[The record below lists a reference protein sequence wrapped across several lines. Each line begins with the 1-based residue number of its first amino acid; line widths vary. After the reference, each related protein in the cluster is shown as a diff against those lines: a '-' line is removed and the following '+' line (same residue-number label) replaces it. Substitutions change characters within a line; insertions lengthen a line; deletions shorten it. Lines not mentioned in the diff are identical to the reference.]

1 VQAETE
7 SAETVIAFGPFR
19 LHPSRHLLLKG
30 NRRVPIGSRALEILI
45 ALVDRAGEL
54 VTKDRLVA
62 RAWPH
67 SIVEES
73 SLRAQIA
80 ALRKV
85 LKNSPEE
92 SRYIV
97 AVPGRGYRFV
107 AGTSRKGGRSSSEPV
122 SSGTT
127 YLPVRLTP
135 VIGRVEAIR
144 VLSVRLKRCR
154 FVTVVGHGGVGKTT
168 VAVAT
173 AAEISGLYRDG
184 VCFVDTTLVDPGLLP
199 SVLASALG
207 LSIISDSMLE
217 DLAAQ
222 LRHKQVLIVLD
233 NCERIADAAAR
244 ATERILQCAPDVHI
258 LATSREPLRA
268 EGESVYRLPPLD
280 MPPTVAGLS
289 AAQALTFPSVELFV
303 ERATARIEGFTLSD
317 SDAPVVGDIC
327 RQLDGIALAIELA
340 AGRVDAYGLRGIAE
354 RLGDRFRLLKGG
366 RRTALQRHQT
376 LAATLDWSYD
386 VLPEGEKVIL
396 RRLAVFAGGFT
407 FDSAA
412 ALSVG
417 MDMISTDLVD
427 GMANLVSRSLVAADV
442 NRVPPRYRL
451 LETTRAYA
459 LERLIESG
467 EWAAISRAHASHY
480 RQVFERAL
488 GEWELR
494 DAVQWL
500 ADYVSETDNLRAA
513 LNWAFS
519 AAGEPALGIALT
531 VAAIPLWFQLSATD
545 ECRESVQR
553 ALSRLESAD
562 AYDARARQIM
572 QLYVALGLSRA
583 FTFGLAPQAAAAW
596 SKALHF
602 AEQLG
607 DREFQR
613 EAHWGLWLCHIGDG
627 DFRAALATAHAFGEL
642 AEAPLDVVMGHRLIG
657 VPLHCL
663 GAHAAARV
671 HIEQGLQ
678 PAAKVESSVGVRFRF
693 GQPMA
698 ARVILAQMLW
708 LQGFPDQAMQAAR
721 ISLEGTSVT
730 GHAIS
735 LCDALAQAMCPIA
748 LLVGDYEVAERSIES
763 LLERTQR
770 HALGTWSVLGQC
782 WKAAL
787 HIRRGEPEVGV
798 PMLSAS
804 LEALREVRFAFYRT
818 QFMGTLAT
826 GITAMGEVSQGLTM
840 IDQALERC
848 AAKEEFWCMAE
859 LLRLKGSILVAAGS
873 TRLVAAENYFRQS
886 LDWARRQGA
895 LSWELRVATSLGE
908 LQRLTGRIPEARMFI
923 ATVYDR
929 FSEGF
934 ATADLRSAQALI
946 DELS

>member
-19 LHPSRHLLLKG
+19 LHPARHLLLKG
-30 NRRVPIGSRALEILI
+30 ARPVPIGSRALEILI

-54 VTKDRLVA
+54 VTKDRLVTQ
-62 RAWPH
+62 AWPH

-80 ALRKV
+80 ALRRV
-85 LKNSPEE
+85 LKDSPEK

-97 AVPGRGYRFV
+97 AVPGHGYRFV
-107 AGTSRKGGRSSSEPV
+107 ATTSRKEGSLDSRPTSARTNP
-122 SSGTT
+122 
-127 YLPVRLTP
+127 LPVGIAS
-135 VIGRVEAIR
+135 VIGRAEAIR
-144 VLSVRLKRCR
+144 GLSGRLKRCR

-168 VAVAT
+168 VALAT

-184 VCFVDTTLVDPGLLP
+184 VCFLDTTLVDPGLLP
-199 SVLASALG
+199 SAIASALRV
-207 LSIISDSMLE
+207 SIISDSMLD
-217 DLAAQ
+217 DLAAH
-222 LRHKQVLIVLD
+222 LRQKQVLIILD

-244 ATERILQCAPDVHI
+244 ASERILQCAPDVHI

-280 MPPTVAGLS
+280 TPPVAAGLS
-289 AAQALTFPSVELFV
+289 AAEALTFPSVGLFV
-303 ERATARIEGFTLSD
+303 ERAAARIEGFTLCD
-317 SDAPVVGDIC
+317 ADAPIVGDIC

-340 AGRVDAYGLRGIAE
+340 AGRVDTYGLRGIAE
-354 RLGDRFRLLKGG
+354 RLDDRFRLLKGG
-366 RRTALQRHQT
+366 RRTALPRHQT

-386 VLPEGEKVIL
+386 VLPESEKLIL

-412 ALSVG
+412 ALSTG
-417 MDMISTDLVD
+417 TDTYSADILD
-427 GMANLVSRSLVAADV
+427 GMANLISRSLVAADV

-451 LETTRAYA
+451 LDTTRAYA
-459 LERLIESG
+459 RERLIESG
-467 EWAAISRAHASHY
+467 EWSTVSLAHASHY

-488 GEWELR
+488 DEWELR
-494 DAVQWL
+494 DPVEWL
-500 ADYVSETDNLRAA
+500 ADYVCETDNLRAA

-519 AAGEPALGIALT
+519 AAGNPALGVALT

-572 QLYVALGLSRA
+572 QLYLALGLSRA
-583 FTFGLAPQAAAAW
+583 FTVGLAPQAAAAW
-596 SKALHF
+596 NKVLDLAQ
-602 AEQLG
+602 QLR

-613 EAHWGLWLCHIGDG
+613 EAYWGLWLCQIGDG
-627 DFRAALATAHAFGEL
+627 DFRAALTSALAFGEL
-642 AEAPLDVVMGHRLIG
+642 ADEPRDVIMGHRLVG

-663 GAHAAARV
+663 GEHAAARV
-671 HIEQGLQ
+671 HIEQGLHTVTHV
-678 PAAKVESSVGVRFRF
+678 KSSAGARFRI

-708 LQGFPDQAMQAAR
+708 LQGFPDQAVQAAR
-721 ISLEGTSVT
+721 CSLEETGAT

-735 LCDALAQAMCPIA
+735 LCDAIAQAMCPIA
-748 LLVGDYEVAERSIES
+748 LLVGDYEMAEHSIAS
-763 LLERTQR
+763 LLEHTQR
-770 HALGTWSVLGQC
+770 HALVTWSVLGRC
-782 WKAAL
+782 WQAAL
-787 HIRRGEPEVGV
+787 HIRRGELEVGV
-798 PMLSAS
+798 PMLIHG
-804 LEALREVRFAFYRT
+804 LEELREVRFAFYRT
-818 QFMGTLAT
+818 QFMGTLAAGMAAT
-826 GITAMGEVSQGLTM
+826 GEVSRGLTV

-848 AAKEEFWCMAE
+848 VAREELWCMAE

-873 TRLVAAENYFRQS
+873 ASLVAAEDQFRQS

-895 LSWELRVATSLGE
+895 LSWELRAAISLGE
-908 LQRLTGRIPEARMFI
+908 LQRLQGRIPEARVSI
-923 ATVYDR
+923 AEVYDR
-929 FSEGF
+929 FAEGF
-934 ATADLRSAQALI
+934 ATADLRSARALI
-946 DELS
+946 DEFS